1 MKQRFPRFFYVDFF
15 EHELSRTGNL
25 REFEKQ
31 KNTMKKLFVLL
42 LTCMALAAINPIMGQ
57 TRKDKKEAKKE
68 DWKTEQQYKREE
80 AELLH
85 KMRMDS
91 IANAQ
96 KVANE
101 KAAKAEAERRQQEAE
116 AKAKQKK
123 AEEEAA
129 AQEKDFDEPCSDY
142 MSSANVIYGRGTG
155 EDFEQQMSVDMAR
168 TSAIEELGSQLS
180 TKVQALVSNY
190 RKQERK
196 NTSRES
202 VRRIEGLTMTEV
214 DQSTGF
220 RIACRK
226 TTTYIDKGEKL
237 FKTYMVIELN
247 EDVILSSIY
256 KKIQKDEDLKVNSDY
271 QSFKKEFDD
280 HFKNKS
286 EDMLQEIINE

>member
-1 MKQRFPRFFYVDFF
+1 
-15 EHELSRTGNL
+15 
-25 REFEKQ
+25 
-31 KNTMKKLFVLL
+31 MKKLFVLFVA
-42 LTCMALAAINPIMGQ
+42 ALAITVCNPVMGQ
-57 TRKDKKEAKKE
+57 TRKDKKEAQKKE
-68 DWKTEQQYKREE
+68 WEVQQQRKAEEE
-80 AELLH
+80 ALLH
-85 KMRMDS
+85 QMRMDS
-91 IANAQ
+91 IRNAK
-96 KVANE
+96 KVADE
-101 KAAKAEAERRQQEAE
+101 AAAKAEAERRQQEAE
-116 AKAKQKK
+116 AKARQRQ
-123 AEEEAA
+123 AEQEAA

-168 TSAIEELGSQLS
+168 TSAIEELASQLA

-226 TTTYIDKGEKL
+226 TRTYMDKGEKL

-247 EDVILSSIY
+247 EDTILSSLY
-256 KKIQKDEDLKVNSDY
+256 NKIQKDEDLKVDADY
-271 QSFKKEFDD
+271 QNFKKEFDE

-286 EDMLQEIINE
+286 ENELNGIINQ

>member
-1 MKQRFPRFFYVDFF
+1 MK
-15 EHELSRTGNL
+15 RT
-25 REFEKQ
+25 
-31 KNTMKKLFVLL
+31 LL
-42 LTCMALAAINPIMGQ
+42 LLLAVVAIAVCNPVMGQ
-57 TRKDKKEAKKE
+57 SRKDKKEAKKQE
-68 DWKTEQQYKREE
+68 WQTQQKNKAEEQQ
-80 AELLH
+80 LLH
-85 KMRMDS
+85 ELKMDS
-91 IANAQ
+91 LRNAQ

-116 AKAKQKK
+116 AKAKQRQ

-168 TSAIEELGSQLS
+168 TSAIEELASQLA

-286 EDMLQEIINE
+286 EDMLHEIINE